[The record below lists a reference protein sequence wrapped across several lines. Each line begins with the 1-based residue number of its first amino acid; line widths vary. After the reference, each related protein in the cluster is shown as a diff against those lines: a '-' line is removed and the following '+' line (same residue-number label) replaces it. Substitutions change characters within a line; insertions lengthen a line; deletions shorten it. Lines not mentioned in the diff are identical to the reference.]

1 MPQILRAKQRIEAD
15 ANTIAFMQENVEG
28 LQSELSRK
36 EELLQGLEF
45 DIRLLQ
51 EHTAEDTD
59 FKQELLLA
67 NAKIL
72 ELQVLLLSPISC

>member
-1 MPQILRAKQRIEAD
+1 MPQIMRAKQRIEAD
-15 ANTIAFMQENVEG
+15 ANTIGIMQENVEE

-45 DIRLLQ
+45 DISLLQ

-67 NAKIL
+67 NARIL
-72 ELQVLLLSPISC
+72 ELQVIILSTMSC